1 MIFADKLIR
10 LRKKSG
16 MSQEELAEKMNVSRQ
31 SVSKWEG
38 AQSVPDLEKI
48 LQLGNLFGVTT
59 DYLLKDE
66 LEDEE
71 FVGKDTSG
79 NCRRITLAE
88 ANEFL
93 ELREKASWRIA
104 MATFINIIAV
114 TQLIIFGGTTTLPEP
129 PFPENT
135 AGALGMIGMF
145 VLAAI
150 AVGIYLYTGAQSRHF
165 EFLEK
170 ESFETE
176 YGVIGMVRERQKA
189 YRGTYV
195 RSNIIG
201 TCLCIMSPVLL
212 FIGAMSES
220 EFFTVMMFAATL
232 LIAGVGVVFFI
243 TAGVREASMRKLLQ
257 EGDYTPK
264 YKRRARLAAKV
275 SPIYWCIVI
284 AVYLV
289 WLLIIDGGKHESQSW
304 VVFPIAGV
312 LFAAVLGICGIA
324 ERGTHKGDDK

>member
-48 LQLGNLFGVTT
+48 LQLGELFGVTT

-66 LEDEE
+66 MEDEE
-71 FVGKDTSG
+71 FVGKDTTG
-79 NCRRITLAE
+79 CRKVTLAE

-93 ELREKASWRIA
+93 ELRKNASWRVA
-104 MATFINIIAV
+104 LATFLNIAAAA
-114 TQLIIFGGTTTLPEP
+114 QLIVFGGTTTLPEP
-129 PFPENT
+129 PFPENV
-135 AGALGMIGMF
+135 AAVLGMAVLL
-145 VLAAI
+145 VLAAA
-150 AVGIYLYTGAQSRHF
+150 AVGIYLYTGAQSKHF

-170 ESFETE
+170 EEFETE
-176 YGVIGMVRERQKA
+176 YGVVGMVKEKQKA
-189 YRGTYV
+189 FRNTYV
-195 RSNIIG
+195 TSNIIG
-201 TCLCIMSPVLL
+201 ACLCVLSPVPTFVGAVAANDFTRVLL
-212 FIGAMSES
+212 L
-220 EFFTVMMFAATL
+220 AATL

-264 YKRRARLAAKV
+264 YKRRARLAAKI
-275 SPIYWCIVI
+275 SPIYWGVVV

-289 WLLIIDGGKHESQSW
+289 WLLFIDGSKSDSNSW
-304 VVFPIAGV
+304 VVFPVAGV
-312 LFAAVLGICGIA
+312 LFAAVLGICGLI
-324 ERGTHKGDDK
+324 ERNNKDN

>member
-10 LRKKSG
+10 LRKRSG

-38 AQSVPDLEKI
+38 AQNVPDLEKI
-48 LQLGNLFGVTT
+48 LQLGELFGVTT

-71 FVGKDTSG
+71 FVGKDTSES
-79 NCRRITLAE
+79 CRKITLAE

-93 ELREKASWRIA
+93 DLRKKASWRIA
-104 MATFINIIAV
+104 LATFLNIAAV
-114 TQLIIFGGTTTLPEP
+114 TQLIVFGGTTTLPEP
-129 PFPENT
+129 PFSQNI
-135 AGALGMIGMF
+135 AAAAGMIGML

-150 AVGIYLYTGAQSRHF
+150 AVGIYLYTGAQSKHF

-170 ESFETE
+170 EPFETE
-176 YGVIGMVRERQKA
+176 YGVVGMVRERQKA
-189 YRGTYV
+189 YRNTYV
-195 RSNIIG
+195 KSNIIG
-201 TCLCIMSPVLL
+201 TCLCIISPVLL

-232 LIAGVGVVFFI
+232 LTAGIGVVFFI
-243 TAGVREASMRKLLQ
+243 TAGVRGASMRKLLQ
-257 EGDYTPK
+257 EDDYTPK
-264 YKRRARLAAKV
+264 RKRRARLSAKV
-275 SPIYWCIVI
+275 SPIYWGVVV

-289 WLLIIDGGKHESQSW
+289 WLLVIDANRESQSW
-304 VVFPIAGV
+304 VVFPVAGV
-312 LFAAVLGICGIA
+312 LFAAVIGVCGLI
-324 ERGTHKGDDK
+324 ERNGSKNDKS

>member
-31 SVSKWEG
+31 AVSKWEG

-48 LQLGNLFGVTT
+48 LQLGELFGVTT

-71 FVGKDTSG
+71 FVGKDAPDG
-79 NCRRITLAE
+79 CRKVMLAE

-93 ELREKASWRIA
+93 ELRKNASWKIA
-104 MATFINIIAV
+104 LATFINIAAAA
-114 TQLIIFGGTTTLPEP
+114 QFIIFGGTTTLPEP
-129 PFPENT
+129 PFPENV
-135 AGALGMIGMF
+135 AAVLGMA
-145 VLAAI
+145 VLLIMAAA
-150 AVGIYLYTGAQSRHF
+150 AVGIYLYTGAQSKLY
-165 EFLEK
+165 EFLET

-176 YGVIGMVRERQKA
+176 YGVVGMVRERQKA
-189 YRGTYV
+189 YHDTYV

-201 TCLCIMSPVLL
+201 ACLCVVSPVPT
-212 FIGAMSES
+212 FIGALAASD
-220 EFFTVMMFAATL
+220 FRRVLLLAATM

-264 YKRRARLAAKV
+264 YKRRARLAAKI
-275 SPIYWCIVI
+275 SPIYWGITV

-289 WLLIIDGGKHESQSW
+289 WLLFIDGSSRESNSW
-304 VVFPIAGV
+304 VVFPVAGV
-312 LFAAVLGICGIA
+312 LFAAVLGICGIVD
-324 ERGTHKGDDK
+324 RNNKNDNM

>member
-1 MIFADKLIR
+1 MIFADKLTR

-48 LQLGNLFGVTT
+48 LQLSGLFGVTT

-71 FVGKDTSG
+71 FVGKDTSE
-79 NCRRITLAE
+79 NCRKITLAE

-93 ELREKASWRIA
+93 ELRKKASVRIA
-104 MATFINIIAV
+104 LATFINIAAV
-114 TQLIIFGGTTTLPEP
+114 AQLIVFGGTTTLPEP
-129 PFPENT
+129 PFSENA
-135 AGALGMIGMF
+135 AGVLGMIVMF

-150 AVGIYLYTGAQSRHF
+150 AVSIYLYTGARSRHF

-170 ESFETE
+170 EPFETE
-176 YGVIGMVRERQKA
+176 YGVVGMVKERQKA
-189 YRGTYV
+189 YRDTYV

-201 TCLCIMSPVLL
+201 TCLCVISPVPL
-212 FIGAMSES
+212 FIGALSDN
-220 EFFTVMMFAATL
+220 EFFTVLMFAATL
-232 LIAGVGVVFFI
+232 LTAGVGVFFFI

-257 EGDYTPK
+257 DGGYTPK
-264 YKRRARLAAKV
+264 SKRRARLAAKV
-275 SPIYWCIVI
+275 TPVYWGLAA

-304 VVFPIAGV
+304 VVFPVAGV
-312 LFAAVLGICGIA
+312 LFAAVLGICGMID
-324 ERGTHKGDDK
+324 RGGKKDDV